1 MKYLRNIFENKD
13 NTKEYIKLIKEE
25 IDNINDII
33 YDLKDMN
40 IRVEVSYAIGLSSE
54 FDHES
59 YFKLSEADL
68 GESVH
73 LCGYIIEVGLSSDSI
88 ISNQLDTN
96 RLDEY
101 IELIKTISESMKII
115 NSHIESNSYFV
126 MSDYGEHTLYFV
138 KKNPTEEDYY
148 YIFRNMLNEYIDS
161 AENFSGF
168 ELYKTGSD
176 YYLEFNLLEDEPV
189 ALKQIK
195 QLKDFCSDC
204 FEPISYDSFHKIN
217 NLNFK
222 IKNPK
227 IKSIKF

>member
-1 MKYLRNIFENKD
+1 MKYLRNIFENKH
-13 NTKEYIKLIKEE
+13 NKEDLKFIEEE
-25 IDNINDII
+25 IANINDII

-40 IRVEVSYAIGLSSE
+40 IRVEVSYAIGLTGE
-54 FDHES
+54 FDYEN
-59 YFKLSEADL
+59 YFKLSEEAGLD
-68 GESVH
+68 VH
-73 LCGYIIEVGLSSDSI
+73 LCGYIIEVDQRSDSI

-101 IELIKTISESMKII
+101 IELIKTISESMKVI

-126 MSDYGEHTLYFV
+126 MTPSAHYTLYFV
-138 KKNPTEEDYY
+138 KEIPTEEDYY
-148 YIFRNMLNEYIDS
+148 YIFRNILNEYIDS
-161 AENFSGF
+161 AEYFSGF
-168 ELYKTGSD
+168 ELYKTGLD

-195 QLKDFCSDC
+195 KLKDFCSDF
-204 FEPISYDSFHKIN
+204 FESISYDSFLKIN
-217 NLNFK
+217 NLNFQ